1 MKIAILGGGFT
12 GLLLGR
18 SLKDLGIDFIILE
31 KESGV
36 GGLCRTNKTGDYYW
50 DFAVHA
56 IYCTNIEVLEYF
68 YSLPIDYQHLDRNV
82 KIFHSGG
89 KRKKYMIDYPF
100 ETGIKDLPLSHRFE
114 CMAGYIVAQI
124 KSKKNCSNFEEWII
138 NNFGV
143 GIAKHFMTDYNNK
156 IWNCGLSEISEN
168 LATSRVSKLS
178 ITEFISSAFGKR
190 VVGRPHQ
197 AKFLYPKKGL
207 QSIINYIANDI
218 RESIILNSNV
228 NRIIK
233 NGNAWNIYTQE
244 GRKIEVDFVI
254 STIPLVELIN
264 SIEIAEIKKEY
275 DVFKWN
281 NTFFVM
287 IGLKRGFNFRLVN
300 DCHWVFFKEEEI
312 FYRITLMHNF
322 NPNFLP
328 CLVAEV
334 TQKGD
339 VTLWPEE
346 KVKDR
351 VINDLLR
358 LGIIDSTDS
367 IAATDVKLLSYTYP
381 IPTVGL
387 ETIKMTISNA
397 LEKRGLFLVGR
408 NGNWDYINMEDIIL
422 NVKKFVNQ
430 HYKTFKPIFPK

>member
-1 MKIAILGGGFT
+1 
-12 GLLLGR
+12 
-18 SLKDLGIDFIILE
+18 
-31 KESGV
+31 
-36 GGLCRTNKTGDYYW
+36 
-50 DFAVHA
+50 
-56 IYCTNIEVLEYF
+56 
-68 YSLPIDYQHLDRNV
+68 
-82 KIFHSGG
+82 
-89 KRKKYMIDYPF
+89 
-100 ETGIKDLPLSHRFE
+100 
-114 CMAGYIVAQI
+114 
-124 KSKKNCSNFEEWII
+124 
-138 NNFGV
+138 
-143 GIAKHFMTDYNNK
+143 
-156 IWNCGLSEISEN
+156 
-168 LATSRVSKLS
+168 
-178 ITEFISSAFGKR
+178 
-190 VVGRPHQ
+190 
-197 AKFLYPKKGL
+197 
-207 QSIINYIANDI
+207 
-218 RESIILNSNV
+218 
-228 NRIIK
+228 
-233 NGNAWNIYTQE
+233 
-244 GRKIEVDFVI
+244 
-254 STIPLVELIN
+254 
-264 SIEIAEIKKEY
+264 
-275 DVFKWN
+275 
-281 NTFFVM
+281 
-287 IGLKRGFNFRLVN
+287 
-300 DCHWVFFKEEEI
+300 
-312 FYRITLMHNF
+312 MHNF